1 MQKALNLLAKI
12 HLLTNDWGNAIGA
25 AELVLEVDKQNTK
38 AINVKA
44 EALFN
49 VCQFERALVLFYR
62 GMVSTPKKYAT
73 ESSITFLFVFSIHV
87 YQMNIKKMISV

>member
-1 MQKALNLLAKI
+1 MPFTYLPISLTFQKALNLLAKI

-62 GMVSTPKKYAT
+62 GMVST
-73 ESSITFLFVFSIHV
+73 
-87 YQMNIKKMISV
+87 

>member
-1 MQKALNLLAKI
+1 MMDSYFSILTFQKALNLLAKI

-25 AELVLEVDKQNTK
+25 AELVLEVDKTNTK

-62 GMVSTPKKYAT
+62 GMVSTYN
-73 ESSITFLFVFSIHV
+73 LVCIHV
-87 YQMNIKKMISV
+87 C

>member
-1 MQKALNLLAKI
+1 MPFTYLPILLTFQKALNLLAKI

-62 GMVSTPKKYAT
+62 GMVSA
-73 ESSITFLFVFSIHV
+73 
-87 YQMNIKKMISV
+87 